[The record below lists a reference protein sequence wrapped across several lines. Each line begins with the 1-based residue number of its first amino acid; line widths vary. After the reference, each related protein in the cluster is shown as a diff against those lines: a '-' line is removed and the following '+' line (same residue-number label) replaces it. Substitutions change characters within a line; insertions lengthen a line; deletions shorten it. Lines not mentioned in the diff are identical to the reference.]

1 MKVSLITFL
10 AAFAVAD
17 ASSSA
22 SSMMAPWGIPR
33 GGAKTS
39 YASKL
44 DAVKEE
50 VLASTLPAVRKI
62 IIIVVVK
69 EKACK
74 SNRKESTIDSHKRFL
89 STQYNSCRCAP
100 SFVSPIIFA
109 SSLLMKFNSVVF
121 QQILTLL

>member
-1 MKVSLITFL
+1 MKVSLISFL

-17 ASSSA
+17 AASSA
-22 SSMMAPWGIPR
+22 SSMAAPWGIPR

-62 IIIVVVK
+62 FTIVMV
-69 EKACK
+69 EENECK
-74 SNRKESTIDSHKRFL
+74 IDRKESTKRF
-89 STQYNSCRCAP
+89 SKP
-100 SFVSPIIFA
+100 SSIDPIQLVS
-109 SSLLMKFNSVVF
+109 L
-121 QQILTLL
+121 